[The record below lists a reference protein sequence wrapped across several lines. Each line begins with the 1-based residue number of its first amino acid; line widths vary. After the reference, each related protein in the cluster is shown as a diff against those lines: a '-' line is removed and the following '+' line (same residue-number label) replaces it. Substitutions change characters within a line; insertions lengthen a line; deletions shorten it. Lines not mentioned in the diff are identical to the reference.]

1 MANYTFQD
9 NSDIVLRKVGT
20 NSRSAMDKAAEI
32 MVESIQEKIL
42 YGYHD
47 VHGNPPHTEIV
58 ETGRLFD
65 SIKAQVRRTS
75 QNAYV
80 TEAGT
85 DVPHAIYV
93 HDGHAGHSIKLK
105 DGSWITVKGG
115 HTPGRPFITD
125 GILAAQPELKEIL
138 SDELKQGFG
147 K

>member
-58 ETGRLFD
+58 DTGRLFD

-75 QNAYV
+75 QNAYA

-85 DVPHAIYV
+85 DVPYAIYV
-93 HDGHAGHSIKLK
+93 HDGTRKLK
-105 DGSWITVKGG
+105 
-115 HTPGRPFITD
+115 GRPFITD

>member
-1 MANYTFQD
+1 MVNYTFQD

-58 ETGRLFD
+58 DTGRLFD

-75 QNAYV
+75 QNAYA

-85 DVPHAIYV
+85 DVPYAIYV
-93 HDGHAGHSIKLK
+93 HDGTRKLK
-105 DGSWITVKGG
+105 
-115 HTPGRPFITD
+115 GRPFITD

>member
-1 MANYTFQD
+1 MANYSFQD

-20 NSRSAMDKAAEI
+20 NSRNAMDKAAEI

-58 ETGRLFD
+58 DTGRLFD

-75 QNAYV
+75 QNAYA

-85 DVPHAIYV
+85 DVPYAIYV
-93 HDGHAGHSIKLK
+93 HDGTRRLK
-105 DGSWITVKGG
+105 
-115 HTPGRPFITD
+115 GRPFITD

>member
-20 NSRSAMDKAAEI
+20 NSRNAMDKAAEI

-58 ETGRLFD
+58 DTGRLFD

-75 QNAYV
+75 QNAYA
-80 TEAGT
+80 TEAGS
-85 DVPHAIYV
+85 DVPYAIYV
-93 HDGHAGHSIKLK
+93 HDGTRRLK
-105 DGSWITVKGG
+105 
-115 HTPGRPFITD
+115 GRPFITD

>member
-58 ETGRLFD
+58 DTGRLFD
-65 SIKAQVRRTS
+65 SIKAQVRRVS
-75 QNAYV
+75 QNAYA

-85 DVPHAIYV
+85 DVPYAIYV
-93 HDGHAGHSIKLK
+93 HDGTRKLK
-105 DGSWITVKGG
+105 
-115 HTPGRPFITD
+115 GRPFITD

>member
-1 MANYTFQD
+1 MPNYTFQD

-58 ETGRLFD
+58 DTGRLFD

-75 QNAYV
+75 QNAYA

-85 DVPHAIYV
+85 DVPYAIYV
-93 HDGHAGHSIKLK
+93 HDGTRKLK
-105 DGSWITVKGG
+105 
-115 HTPGRPFITD
+115 GRPFITD

>member
-58 ETGRLFD
+58 DTGRLFD
-65 SIKAQVRRTS
+65 SIKAQVRRTIC
-75 QNAYV
+75 QYPQFLYV
-80 TEAGT
+80 G
-85 DVPHAIYV
+85 DCR
-93 HDGHAGHSIKLK
+93 GRR
-105 DGSWITVKGG
+105 GSRTVFFLES
-115 HTPGRPFITD
+115 TPP
-125 GILAAQPELKEIL
+125 
-138 SDELKQGFG
+138 
-147 K
+147 

>member
-1 MANYTFQD
+1 MVNYTFQD

-20 NSRSAMDKAAEI
+20 NSRSAMEKAAEI

-58 ETGRLFD
+58 DTGRLFD

-75 QNAYV
+75 QNAYA
-80 TEAGT
+80 TEAGS
-85 DVPHAIYV
+85 DVPYAIYV
-93 HDGHAGHSIKLK
+93 HDGTRKLK
-105 DGSWITVKGG
+105 
-115 HTPGRPFITD
+115 GRPFITD

>member
-1 MANYTFQD
+1 MVNYTFQD

-20 NSRSAMDKAAEI
+20 NSRSAMEKAAEI

-58 ETGRLFD
+58 DTGRLFD

-75 QNAYV
+75 QNAYA
-80 TEAGT
+80 TEAGS
-85 DVPHAIYV
+85 DVPYAIYV
-93 HDGHAGHSIKLK
+93 HDGTRKLK
-105 DGSWITVKGG
+105 
-115 HTPGRPFITD
+115 GRPFITD

-138 SDELKQGFG
+138 SNELKQGFG

>member
-58 ETGRLFD
+58 DTGRLFD

-75 QNAYV
+75 QNAYA

-85 DVPHAIYV
+85 DVPYAIYV
-93 HDGHAGHSIKLK
+93 HDGTRKLK
-105 DGSWITVKGG
+105 
-115 HTPGRPFITD
+115 GRPFITD
-125 GILAAQPELKEIL
+125 GILAAQPELKKIL
-138 SDELKQGFG
+138 SEELKQGFG

>member
-58 ETGRLFD
+58 DTGRLFD
-65 SIKAQVRRTS
+65 SIKAQMRRTS
-75 QNAYV
+75 QNAYA

-85 DVPHAIYV
+85 DVPYAIYV
-93 HDGHAGHSIKLK
+93 HDGTRKLK
-105 DGSWITVKGG
+105 
-115 HTPGRPFITD
+115 GRPFITD
-125 GILAAQPELKEIL
+125 GILAAQSELKEIL

>member
-58 ETGRLFD
+58 DTGRLFD

-75 QNAYV
+75 QNAYA

-85 DVPHAIYV
+85 DVPYAIYV
-93 HDGHAGHSIKLK
+93 HDGTRKLK
-105 DGSWITVKGG
+105 
-115 HTPGRPFITD
+115 GRPFITD
-125 GILAAQPELKEIL
+125 GILAAQPELKAIL

>member
-20 NSRSAMDKAAEI
+20 NSRNAMDKAAEI

-58 ETGRLFD
+58 DTGRLFD

-75 QNAYV
+75 QNAYA

-85 DVPHAIYV
+85 DVPYAIYV
-93 HDGHAGHSIKLK
+93 HDGTRRLK
-105 DGSWITVKGG
+105 
-115 HTPGRPFITD
+115 GRPFITD

>member
-58 ETGRLFD
+58 DTGRLFD
-65 SIKAQVRRTS
+65 SIKPPVRRTS
-75 QNAYV
+75 QNAYS

-85 DVPHAIYV
+85 DVPYAIYV
-93 HDGHAGHSIKLK
+93 HDGTRKLK
-105 DGSWITVKGG
+105 
-115 HTPGRPFITD
+115 GRPFITD